1 MSYDLTLLPLAKSS
15 AESGAAAAH
24 SAAAA
29 ARLHPSFIFSAKSF
43 FFGIVSQ
50 RVGGTLRGAAAAIDR
65 GSTAGVLNAVLK
77 L

>member
-29 ARLHPSFIFSAKSF
+29 AALLHPSFIFSAKSF

-50 RVGGTLRGAAAAIDR
+50 RVGVLRLY
-65 GSTAGVLNAVLK
+65 GVTEPML
-77 L
+77 

>member
-15 AESGAAAAH
+15 AESGA
-24 SAAAA
+24 AAAA

-50 RVGGTLRGAAAAIDR
+50 RVGGTLRGAAAAAIDR

>member
-15 AESGAAAAH
+15 AESG
-24 SAAAA
+24 AAAA

-50 RVGGTLRGAAAAIDR
+50 RVGGTLRGAAAAAAIDR